1 MNSLVAYFAQGG
13 NTRKV
18 AKAIAE
24 ELAKAAE
31 FAAQLRS
38 DAGS

>member
-1 MNSLVAYFAQGG
+1 MNSLVAYFSQGG

-18 AKAIAE
+18 AEVIAK

-38 DAGS
+38 GAD